1 MIDIAEGRFE
11 TMGIKPAANLNGSP
25 PERAGLE
32 TVEKL
37 REMGLIDADGRMVWP
52 PR

>member
-1 MIDIAEGRFE
+1 
-11 TMGIKPAANLNGSP
+11 MGIKPAANLNGSP